1 MSLPASSSSQNPPS
15 SSAAD
20 SGPQDRSADAADL
33 AVDRAGAE
41 RDQPGLLGN
50 LAADPRTLVLAVRRD
65 AAPLIDGR
73 LAFVSFAD
81 LASSAA
87 GSQKTAGLEASASA
101 GPQHLT
107 EHAASA
113 PSPQPAEPSASAE
126 SARPAEPMASAL
138 AGSSA
143 PAESARPAESTASAE
158 SARPAEPAA
167 SAPAPSARPAAPDA
181 AAPHDIPGITHW
193 AFLGRTPDHRAV
205 LLAVVADGAGDE
217 LVPDADW
224 APLRAAGGDLPAGE
238 AELLTAAVALS
249 GWLRDAAFCPA
260 CGALTELRQAGW
272 SRHCPVCG
280 REHFPRTDPAVIVL
294 LTSAEGDRVLL
305 GANAAWGGDR
315 YSCFA
320 GFAEAGESLEDAV
333 AREVNEESGV
343 RLREIVYRGSQAW
356 PYPRSLMLGFRAVVV
371 DEVEAL
377 ADGEEIVEVRWFTR
391 EEIGSA
397 LRGESAVHL
406 PGAAS
411 IARRLIE
418 DWYGETA

>member
-20 SGPQDRSADAADL
+20 SGPQDTSADAADL
-33 AVDRAGAE
+33 VVDRAGAE

-65 AAPLIDGR
+65 AAPMIDGR

-81 LASSAA
+81 LASSA
-87 GSQKTAGLEASASA
+87 T
-101 GPQHLT
+101 GPQQ
-107 EHAASA
+107 S
-113 PSPQPAEPSASAE
+113 
-126 SARPAEPMASAL
+126 
-138 AGSSA
+138 
-143 PAESARPAESTASAE
+143 AESTASAPAP
-158 SARPAEPAA
+158 SSRPAE
-167 SAPAPSARPAAPDA
+167 PDA
-181 AAPHDIPGITHW
+181 AAPHDIPHITHW

-217 LVPDADW
+217 LVPNADW

-238 AELLTAAVALS
+238 AELLTTAVALS

-356 PYPRSLMLGFRAVVV
+356 PYPRSLMLGFCAVVV

-406 PGAAS
+406 PGPAS

>member
-1 MSLPASSSSQNPPS
+1 MPRPASSSSEVRPP
-15 SSAAD
+15 
-20 SGPQDRSADAADL
+20 L
-33 AVDRAGAE
+33 TVDRAGGE
-41 RDQPGLLGN
+41 RDDEALLSR
-50 LAADPRTLVLAVRRD
+50 LRSEPDTRVLAIRRD
-65 AAPLIDGR
+65 AAPLRDDR
-73 LAFVSFAD
+73 LALVSTTQID
-81 LASSAA
+81 ENAA
-87 GSQKTAGLEASASA
+87 
-101 GPQHLT
+101 T
-107 EHAASA
+107 E
-113 PSPQPAEPSASAE
+113 
-126 SARPAEPMASAL
+126 
-138 AGSSA
+138 
-143 PAESARPAESTASAE
+143 
-158 SARPAEPAA
+158 
-167 SAPAPSARPAAPDA
+167 
-181 AAPHDIPGITHW
+181 W
-193 AFLGRTPDHRAV
+193 AFLGRTPDRT
-205 LLAVVADGAGDE
+205 AVVLAALSDGAPDE
-217 LVPDADW
+217 IVPDAEW
-224 APLRAAGGDLPAGE
+224 SPLRAAGGDLPAGE
-238 AELLTAAVALS
+238 AELLTTAVALA

-260 CGALTELRQAGW
+260 CGSETELRHAGW

-294 LTSAEGDRVLL
+294 VTSATSDDRILL

-333 AREVNEESGV
+333 AREVGEEAGV
-343 RLREIVYRGSQAW
+343 RLRDIAYRGSQAW

>member
-20 SGPQDRSADAADL
+20 SGPQDTSADAADL
-33 AVDRAGAE
+33 VVDRAGAE
-41 RDQPGLLGN
+41 RDQPGLLEN

-73 LAFVSFAD
+73 LAFVSLAD
-81 LASSAA
+81 LPSSAT
-87 GSQKTAGLEASASA
+87 GSQ
-101 GPQHLT
+101 
-107 EHAASA
+107 
-113 PSPQPAEPSASAE
+113 
-126 SARPAEPMASAL
+126 R
-138 AGSSA
+138 
-143 PAESARPAESTASAE
+143 
-158 SARPAEPAA
+158 
-167 SAPAPSARPAAPDA
+167 PDA
-181 AAPHDIPGITHW
+181 ASPHDIPGITHW

-238 AELLTAAVALS
+238 AELLTTAVALS

-377 ADGEEIVEVRWFTR
+377 ADGEEIVEVRWFRR

-406 PGAAS
+406 PGPAS